1 MSTEDKILETVI
13 DIKGEVGT
21 ITGEIK
27 GVKEHLRTLNGSI
40 KSHDL
45 RIDNNKERLDVMK
58 GKAKIIAVIAGF
70 VATAVIAYL
79 KLG

>member
-40 KSHDL
+40 KSHDT
-45 RIDNNKERLDVMK
+45 RIDENKERLDVMK
-58 GKAKIIAVIAGF
+58 GKAKIIVAIAGF
-70 VATAVIAYL
+70 VATAIIAYI
-79 KLG
+79 KL

>member
-70 VATAVIAYL
+70 VATAIIAYI
-79 KLG
+79 KL

>member
-40 KSHDL
+40 KSHDT
-45 RIDNNKERLDVMK
+45 RIDDNKERLDVMK

-70 VATAVIAYL
+70 VATAIIAYI
-79 KLG
+79 KL